1 MEYFGDRDG
10 KSKTSSAVDEKHYP
24 ELNGREE
31 ETGEGNSEASTTQA
45 DIAALAYELW
55 EKAGYPANS
64 QEQDWLEAERQVL
77 ELRGNRTDSK
87 TLAAQAGSV
96 QS

>member
-10 KSKTSSAVDEKHYP
+10 KTKTSSAVDEKHYP
-24 ELNGREE
+24 EMNGREE
-31 ETGEGNSEASTTQA
+31 EEQRERGGVSTTHA
-45 DIAALAYELW
+45 EIAALAYEIW
-55 EKAGYPANS
+55 EKAGCPADT
-64 QEQDWLEAERQVL
+64 QEQDWSEAERQIL
-77 ELRGNRTDSK
+77 ELRGNRNDSK